1 MDYKPPSCAIQEE
14 ILEWFQQKIWCTF
27 LFTLIKGQII
37 IIFLYVWQSNVPRF
51 DLFLQ
56 CGSKTKQ
63 WLNFTRVTQSVLRRL
78 EETMDSKLPGYGRIS
93 FLEWIIVEKEINESY
108 KGRYVASDTFSLC
121 LTGVIIKI
129 CECAL
134 GSVWYIAFCLGR
146 MTTAIWP
153 TVICR
158 R

>member
-37 IIFLYVWQSNVPRF
+37 FVYVWQSNVPRF

-56 CGSKTKQ
+56 CGNKTKQ
-63 WLNFTRVTQSVLRRL
+63 WLNLTSVTLPVLRRL
-78 EETMDSKLPGYGRIS
+78 EEIMDSNLPGYDRIS

-108 KGRYVASDTFSLC
+108 KSKHVASDTFSLC
-121 LTGVIIKI
+121 LAGVIIKI
-129 CECAL
+129 CERAL
-134 GSVWYIAFCLGR
+134 GSVWYIAFCLR
-146 MTTAIWP
+146 STTTSIWP